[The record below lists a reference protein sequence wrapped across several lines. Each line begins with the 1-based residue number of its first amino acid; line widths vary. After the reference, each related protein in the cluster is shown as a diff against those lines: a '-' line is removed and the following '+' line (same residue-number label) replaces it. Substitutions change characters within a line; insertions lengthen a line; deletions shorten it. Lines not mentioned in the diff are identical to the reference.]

1 MPRLG
6 LLDDCKSLLSKLHS
20 LQKNKHRV
28 EDELKECFR
37 HQNEIARKAR
47 HAEQL
52 AKHVLCHTK
61 VDLSAVH
68 YFLERTLS
76 ALGSKVIAI
85 FFAGVVGYAAE
96 LTAEELPGI
105 TGARR
110 HDTNTEPG
118 ADRQVILE
126 RKTSSKLGLESEP
139 APQHCFYGMI
149 SCG

>member
-47 HAEQL
+47 HAEQV

-96 LTAEELPGI
+96 LTAEELPGLQ
-105 TGARR
+105 
-110 HDTNTEPG
+110 EPT
-118 ADRQVILE
+118 AMT
-126 RKTSSKLGLESEP
+126 KTPSLGRI
-139 APQHCFYGMI
+139 AK
-149 SCG
+149 